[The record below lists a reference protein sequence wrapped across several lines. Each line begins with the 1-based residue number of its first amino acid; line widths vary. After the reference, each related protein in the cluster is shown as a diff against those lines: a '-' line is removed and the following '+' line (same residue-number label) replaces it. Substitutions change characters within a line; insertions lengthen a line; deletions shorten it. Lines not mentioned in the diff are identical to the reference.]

1 MFSKKDL
8 KRLIIPLIIEQ
19 ILSVTVGMADT
30 IMVAKKG
37 EVAVSG
43 VSLVDTINILLIGLF
58 SALATGGAV
67 VCAQFIGHKEK
78 DKASEAANQLLLT
91 VSIIA
96 VLFTGFALFM
106 NQGILNLIYHKVEP
120 DVMSNARIYFYIT
133 AASYPF
139 IAIYNAGAAL
149 FRAMGNSKISM
160 LVSVAMNV
168 INVFGNAILMF
179 GLGMGVE
186 GAALATLLSRIV
198 GAVYITLKLR
208 NPDYDIH
215 LTRKVTFQLNIPMIQ
230 RILRIGVPNGLE
242 NSIFQFGKII
252 VSGMIAGLGTSAIT
266 ANSVANTVSSL
277 EVIPGSAM
285 SLAMLTIVG
294 QCVGANSP
302 EQAKKYTWKL
312 LKIAYISL
320 AGLNILVILFIDPI
334 CSIYQL
340 NPGTAE
346 LAKQLM
352 LYHSICCMIIWPSA
366 FTLPNALRA
375 ANDVKYTMY
384 VSIAS
389 MWIWRI
395 GFSYFL
401 AITLS
406 LGVIGIWVAMTIDWA
421 FRASLFLFR
430 FKRGGWIKHAF
441 IGLDDK

>member
-43 VSLVDTINILLIGLF
+43 VSLVDTINVLMIGLF

-96 VLFTGFALFM
+96 VLFTGVALFM

-160 LVSVAMNV
+160 LVSVAMNI
-168 INVFGNAILMF
+168 INVFGNAFLMF

-186 GAALATLLSRIV
+186 GAALATLLSRVV

-215 LTRKVTFQLNIPMIQ
+215 LTRKITFKLNIPMIQ

-401 AITLS
+401 AITLGF
-406 LGVIGIWVAMTIDWA
+406 GVIGIWVAMTIDWV

-441 IGLDDK
+441 ISLEDK